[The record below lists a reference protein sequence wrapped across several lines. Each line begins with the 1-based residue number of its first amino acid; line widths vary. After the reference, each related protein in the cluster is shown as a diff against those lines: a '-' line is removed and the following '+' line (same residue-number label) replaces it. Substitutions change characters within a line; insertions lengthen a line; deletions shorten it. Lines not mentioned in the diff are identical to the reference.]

1 MQQFVEFIGNHP
13 MLATIWVVLFLWLI
27 FSAINSALSPV
38 KEINSHD
45 ATLLMNR
52 SDAVVVDIRP
62 PAEFK
67 KGHILGAKALTQE
80 QVNGPDFKSLE
91 KFKSKPIIVVC
102 AMGMS
107 ARRTATQMLKA
118 GFSQVSVLK
127 GGMNTWNSEGLPV
140 KK

>member
-1 MQQFVEFIGNHP
+1 MEQYVEFIGNHP
-13 MLATIWVVLFLWLI
+13 ILATVWVVLFLWLI
-27 FSAINSALSPV
+27 FSV
-38 KEINSHD
+38 INSHFSPIKELGTHE
-45 ATLLMNR
+45 ATMLMNR
-52 SDAVVVDIRP
+52 SDAVMLDIRA

-67 KGHILGAKALTQE
+67 KGHILGAKTLSQE
-80 QVNGPDFKSLE
+80 QVNKADFKSLE

-102 AMGMS
+102 AMGVS